1 METLKRVLGRRG
13 EGMMFVPVSVTD
25 PDKQPFWV
33 DAQSS
38 SVVVKGPIKEVI
50 AQFRCDRYCEKYYLF
65 VR

>member
-1 METLKRVLGRRG
+1 
-13 EGMMFVPVSVTD
+13 MFVPVSVTD